1 MAYFVNSRPRGLLC
15 FLIASVTLIS
25 IATWCKGTESLDY
38 SKDTLLRKSIP
49 LEDGWKFHLGEAT
62 SDVSRVLFDDSG
74 WDKVALPHTWNAFDG
89 QDGGNNYYRG
99 SGWYRK
105 HFKLNTEINAGHVF
119 LECDGAS
126 REAEVFINGKL
137 VGKHTGAFA
146 RFRFDITNYLV
157 SNGDNLVAIRVDNSK
172 SDMIPLGGDY
182 TQCGGLYRKVRLVLT
197 APVHIAT
204 LDYGSSGVYLA
215 QHAISA
221 ERADIA
227 ARIKVT
233 NETTKRVNATVQVSI
248 QSKEH
253 KVVAR
258 ISDNKLLTGNST
270 SEVTVPLTVKNPHLW
285 NGLSDPYLYTAYVEV
300 VIDGHVVDRV
310 VEPLGL
316 RYYQVNP
323 DTGFYLNGS
332 RYELHGV
339 NRHQDRF
346 DKGWAISEENQIED
360 FKLMSE
366 LGANVVRL
374 VHYQHDQCFY
384 YLCDEGG
391 VAVWAELCFSKS
403 PPKTDAGLANAKE
416 QLKELIRQNYNHPAI
431 LFWSIGNET
440 TEQNGVANNL
450 LKELAELVKQ
460 EDPTRLSVYASH
472 HAPED
477 PRNFHSDIL
486 AVNKYFGWYHGTYS
500 DLGVWLDAFHKA
512 YPTRSFGISEYGAGA
527 SIYQHED
534 NPPVRNSQSRGL
546 WHPEEWQSRFHE
558 ENWLQIKQRPYLWGT
573 FVWVLFDLASD
584 GRNDGDRP
592 GINDKGLV
600 TQDRQIRKD
609 AFYWYQAN
617 WTSKP
622 MVHIASKRYTDRT
635 IPTTDIRIYS
645 NATEVDIIC
654 NGVDLGSKS
663 SRDRRFIWP
672 NFVLQ
677 LGLNRIQAIAYQE
690 SKIVATDDACWT
702 YRKIGDKVPV
712 IVDLNK
718 E

>member
-1 MAYFVNSRPRGLLC
+1 MVNSIYSSISRL
-15 FLIASVTLIS
+15 FYYVIVSVTLLTLS
-25 IATWCKGTESLDY
+25 SFGRESESFDY
-38 SKDTLLRKSIP
+38 SKDSVLRKIIP
-49 LEDGWKFHLGEAT
+49 LEGDWRFRLGDDTAK
-62 SDVSRVLFDDSG
+62 SSSISCDDST
-74 WDKVALPHTWNAFDG
+74 WEKVVIPHTWNAFDG

-105 HFKLNTEINAGHVF
+105 HFTLKNDIKDNHVF

-126 REAEVFINGKL
+126 REAEVFINGKR
-137 VGKHTGAFA
+137 VGKHSGAFA
-146 RFRFDITNYLV
+146 RFRFDITPYLV
-157 SNGDNLVAIRVDNSK
+157 GAGDNLIAIRVDNSK

-182 TQCGGLYRKVRLVLT
+182 TQCGGLYRKVRLVVT
-197 APVHIAT
+197 DPVHIAT
-204 LDYGSSGVYLA
+204 LDYGSSGVYLTQQA
-215 QHAISA
+215 VTVQ
-221 ERADIA
+221 RADIA

-233 NETTKRVNATVQVSI
+233 NETTRSVNATLQITI
-248 QSKEH
+248 QSKERQ
-253 KVVAR
+253 VVAR
-258 ISDNKLLTGNST
+258 IRDSKVLTGNST
-270 SEVTVPLTVKNPHLW
+270 TEVSLPLSLPNPHLW
-285 NGLSDPYLYTAYVEV
+285 NGLNDPYLYTAYVEV
-300 VIDGHVVDRV
+300 LSDGRVVDRV

-316 RYYQVNP
+316 RSYSVNP

-346 DKGWAISEENQIED
+346 DKGWAISEENQKED
-360 FKLMSE
+360 FKLLTE

-403 PPKTDAGLANAKE
+403 PPKTVEGLANAKE

-440 TEQNGVANNL
+440 TEQNGVADKL
-450 LKELAELVKQ
+450 LKEIAELVKQ
-460 EDPTRLSVYASH
+460 EDPSRLSVYASH

-477 PRNFHSDIL
+477 PRNFHSDII

-512 YPTRSFGISEYGAGA
+512 YPSRSVGISEYGAGA

-546 WHPEEWQSRFHE
+546 WHPEEWQARFHE

-592 GINDKGLV
+592 GINDKGLI

-617 WTSKP
+617 WTTKP
-622 MVHIASKRYTDRT
+622 MVYITSKRYTDRT
-635 IPTTDIRIYS
+635 IPNTEIRVYS
-645 NATEVDIIC
+645 NATEVGVIC
-654 NGVDLGSKS
+654 NGVDLGRKASQ
-663 SRDRRFIWP
+663 DRRFIWSH
-672 NFVLQ
+672 FVLQ
-677 LGLNRIQAIAYQE
+677 PGLNRIQATAYLNG
-690 SKIVATDDACWT
+690 KIVATDTACWI
-702 YRKIGDKVPV
+702 YRKNGDTIPV
-712 IVDLNK
+712 LEGSKK